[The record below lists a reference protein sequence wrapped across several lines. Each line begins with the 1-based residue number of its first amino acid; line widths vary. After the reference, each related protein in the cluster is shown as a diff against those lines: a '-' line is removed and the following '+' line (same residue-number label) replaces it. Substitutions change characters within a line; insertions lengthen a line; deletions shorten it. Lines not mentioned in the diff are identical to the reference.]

1 MKNRVLLYS
10 TFLLLPLLASCGDE
24 GYSIDKF
31 SVAHDASYQLWDNF
45 DYGNL
50 KVSYDGTELETY
62 QYDVDLSKLDL
73 GKVGESAITVS
84 LKEAPEISLSLP
96 IQTTYRDACNLLCVG
111 SSCVSDAV
119 AYANEIVKNTDE
131 SLKVNI
137 YAAVAEDASL
147 DDHYAYFATGNAAYS
162 FLSYN
167 SSASSWASS
176 DGKAKTLQEILNG
189 GISFD
194 AICLSEESPRAGK
207 EESFK
212 NLSRFASSLSSFC
225 ESLGKKAPSLSYLL
239 PWAYQDNVVVDNS
252 YYEDY
257 ENSQNTMYHAIVDAC
272 QKKVV
277 ASKWFNT
284 VLPIGTAIQ
293 NARSSSFPTTNDFT
307 SDGKN
312 LDQTY
317 GEYLTSLC
325 LVSALTGHQSSY
337 FSRLGP
343 GSVEYVTEKEK
354 TQFDK
359 IVDSAISNPYQITKT
374 DI

>member
-10 TFLLLPLLASCGDE
+10 TFLLLPLLASCGEE
-24 GYSIDKF
+24 GYSVDKF
-31 SVAHDASYQLWDNF
+31 SVTHDASYQLWDNF
-45 DYGNL
+45 DYENL

-73 GKVGESAITVS
+73 GKVGDSTITVS
-84 LKEAPEISLSLP
+84 LKEAPEISLTLP
-96 IQTTYRDACNLLCVG
+96 IQTTYRDTCNLLCVG

-137 YAAVAEDASL
+137 YAAIAEDVSL
-147 DDHYAYFATGNAAYS
+147 DDHYDYFVTGNAAYS
-162 FLSYN
+162 FLSYD
-167 SSASSWASS
+167 SSTSSWASS

-194 AICLSEESPRAGK
+194 AICLGEESARAGK
-207 EESFK
+207 KESFK
-212 NLSRFASSLSSFC
+212 NLSRFASSLCSYC

-239 PWAYQDNVVVDNS
+239 PWAYQDNAVVDTS

-257 ENSQNTMYHAIVDAC
+257 QNNQNTMYEAIVDAC
-272 QKKVV
+272 QEKVV
-277 ASKWFNT
+277 ASKRFNA

-293 NARSSSFPTTNDFT
+293 NARSSGFPTTNDFT

-317 GEYLTSLC
+317 GRYLASLC

-343 GSVEYVTEKEK
+343 DGVEYVTEKEK

-359 IVDSAISNPYQITKT
+359 IVDAAISNPYQITKT